1 MKILSKFLLIIAIL
15 ISFVILLW
23 FMIPLLLIL
32 SINF

>member
-1 MKILSKFLLIIAIL
+1 MKIFSKILLIIAIL

>member
-1 MKILSKFLLIIAIL
+1 MKIFNKILLIIAIL

>member
-1 MKILSKFLLIIAIL
+1 MKILSKILLFIAIL

>member
-1 MKILSKFLLIIAIL
+1 MKILSKILLIIAIL

-23 FMIPLLLIL
+23 YMIPLLLIL

>member
-1 MKILSKFLLIIAIL
+1 MKILSKILLIIAIL

-23 FMIPLLLIL
+23 YLIPLLLIL

>member
-1 MKILSKFLLIIAIL
+1 MKIFSKILLIIAIL

-23 FMIPLLLIL
+23 FMIPLLLIF

>member
-1 MKILSKFLLIIAIL
+1 MKIFSKILVIIAIL